1 MTHDRD
7 YYRCLHDA
15 DLIEA
20 GLHSGEEIAIALA
33 ERLEDMDAE
42 SGIQIEDLRERLKDA
57 ERDINRMDDKVY
69 ELRAEIERLTNG
81 DAHVQD

>member
-20 GLHSGEEIAIALA
+20 GLHSGDEIAIALA

-42 SGIQIEDLRERLKDA
+42 SAIHIGDLRESLKDA
-57 ERDINRMDDKVY
+57 ERDLSRMDDKIY
-69 ELRAEIERLTNG
+69 ELQAEIERITNG

>member
-42 SGIQIEDLRERLKDA
+42 SGIQIDDLREQLKDA
-57 ERDINRMDDKVY
+57 EREMNRMDDRIFGMR
-69 ELRAEIERLTNG
+69 LEIERLTTG
-81 DAHVQD
+81 EERV

>member
-42 SGIQIEDLRERLKDA
+42 SGIQIDDLREQLKDA
-57 ERDINRMDDKVY
+57 EREMGRIDDRIY
-69 ELRAEIERLTNG
+69 ELQAEIERITTG
-81 DAHVQD
+81 EERV

>member
-69 ELRAEIERLTNG
+69 ELQAEIERLTNG

>member
-15 DLIEA
+15 GLIEA

-33 ERLEDMDAE
+33 ERLEDRDAE
-42 SGIQIEDLRERLKDA
+42 GIQIDDLRARLKYD
-57 ERDINRMDDKVY
+57 EREMGRMDDKIY
-69 ELRAEIERLTNG
+69 ELQAEIERLTNG
-81 DAHVQD
+81 DAHV